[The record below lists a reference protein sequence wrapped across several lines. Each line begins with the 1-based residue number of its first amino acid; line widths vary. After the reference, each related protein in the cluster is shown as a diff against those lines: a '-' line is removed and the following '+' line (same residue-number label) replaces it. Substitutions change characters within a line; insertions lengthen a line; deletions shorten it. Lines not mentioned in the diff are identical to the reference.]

1 MMMQELAAK
10 NNAKTISTQHRYV
23 TLKKF
28 DIGSCL
34 PLLSILRLVQLE
46 KGKMERKKRK
56 ERVPEGYL

>member
-1 MMMQELAAK
+1 MQELAAK

-46 KGKMERKKRK
+46 NIYLLWAEKRK
-56 ERVPEGYL
+56 GD